1 MAMNKNKELLRKTI
15 CVFDLET
22 TGFNMFSPDDPDR
35 VIDIGIVK
43 MVNGQVADR
52 LQFYINPE
60 GKQSS
65 PDALKVHGITDHF
78 LRDKPT
84 FKECAR
90 QILTF
95 IKGSVLCAH
104 NGEFFDFDFLEAE
117 FQRLKPDFKLND
129 YIDSRLDT
137 LILAKA
143 FRTGKNQKNN
153 LDALAK
159 DFNVD
164 DSARVNSG
172 LHGALID
179 ADILANVLV
188 KMCETYD
195 LDRFAFFNDNVFD
208 FTPEYLNDLN
218 LADMPK
224 VEVTEQDLKEE
235 QHYHQFIV
243 SNSGGKVSTIA
254 VDNGLI
260 QVDKNQK
267 DVSLSLTP

>member
-43 MVNGQVADR
+43 MVNGQVVDR

-104 NGEFFDFDFLEAE
+104 NGEFSKIKT
-117 FQRLKPDFKLND
+117 RL
-129 YIDSRLDT
+129 
-137 LILAKA
+137 
-143 FRTGKNQKNN
+143 
-153 LDALAK
+153 
-159 DFNVD
+159 
-164 DSARVNSG
+164 
-172 LHGALID
+172 
-179 ADILANVLV
+179 
-188 KMCETYD
+188 
-195 LDRFAFFNDNVFD
+195 
-208 FTPEYLNDLN
+208 
-218 LADMPK
+218 
-224 VEVTEQDLKEE
+224 
-235 QHYHQFIV
+235 
-243 SNSGGKVSTIA
+243 
-254 VDNGLI
+254 
-260 QVDKNQK
+260 
-267 DVSLSLTP
+267 

>member
-1 MAMNKNKELLRKTI
+1 MAMNKNKELLGKTI

-43 MVNGQVADR
+43 LVNGQVADR

-65 PDALKVHGITDHF
+65 PEALKVHGITDHF

-90 QILTF
+90 QILSF
-95 IKGSVLCAH
+95 IKGSVLSAH

-143 FRTGKNQKNN
+143 FRTGKSQKNN

-159 DFNVD
+159 DFGVD
-164 DSARVNSG
+164 DFGKCISQ
-172 LHGALID
+172 
-179 ADILANVLV
+179 NVRNL
-188 KMCETYD
+188 
-195 LDRFAFFNDNVFD
+195 RFR
-208 FTPEYLNDLN
+208 
-218 LADMPK
+218 
-224 VEVTEQDLKEE
+224 
-235 QHYHQFIV
+235 
-243 SNSGGKVSTIA
+243 
-254 VDNGLI
+254 
-260 QVDKNQK
+260 
-267 DVSLSLTP
+267 SLCFLY